1 MYQELYSR
9 RSERDVRR
17 CRWQCTTTTDQASK
31 FGALSDGFL
40 EVTNAA
46 SAADGDTHAQLAH
59 DTADDTLG
67 VTLTP
72 ASVDSLISHYEALSS
87 NHVYTVKDTLANLSA
102 NTDNIT
108 TLLGNAASIE
118 IVDSP
123 GDDGSAIE
131 LDGNDSD
138 VRDKLRT
145 IVSRAVDT
153 DDGNAAVPITVTLTG
168 NYAKM
173 LGDDAEDADEVANPI
188 TLTAVRM
195 TRSL

>member
-1 MYQELYSR
+1 MTEIWEL
-9 RSERDVRR
+9 EAN
-17 CRWQCTTTTDQASK
+17 QI
-31 FGALSDGFL
+31 SDLFL
-40 EVTNAA
+40 KKK
-46 SAADGDTHAQLAH
+46 
-59 DTADDTLG
+59 
-67 VTLTP
+67 
-72 ASVDSLISHYEALSS
+72 IS
-87 NHVYTVKDTLANLSA
+87 
-102 NTDNIT
+102 
-108 TLLGNAASIE
+108 SIE

-173 LGDDAEDADEVANPI
+173 LGDDAVDGDGDDAAANPI
-188 TLTAVRM
+188 TLTAVRDDQV
-195 TRSL
+195 TLTIDTTNHTFIYLRFEFNSTFYTFRYLFFNFGNSFFINLF